1 MSTAET
7 IIIFL
12 LAVIAWFL
20 YQIAKQLSYM
30 TGKRIKL
37 SIFNRQVQGVSFK
50 TKLKTKSKPKID
62 EGPIE
67 KLPN

>member
-1 MSTAET
+1 MTTAET
-7 IIIFL
+7 LIIFL
-12 LAVIAWFL
+12 LAMITWFL
-20 YQIAKQLSYM
+20 YQIARQLSYI

-37 SIFNRQVQGVSFK
+37 SIFHRQVQGISLK
-50 TKLKTKSKPKID
+50 SKLKKKTEAKID

>member
-1 MSTAET
+1 MSTAEY
-7 IIIFL
+7 IIVLL

-20 YQIAKQLSYM
+20 YQISKQLSYM

-50 TKLKTKSKPKID
+50 QKIKAKAQPKID
-62 EGPIE
+62 EGPLE